1 MRRLRPAAEHDALVE
16 LLLLLLC
23 TVVLLCGH
31 AASASTSGVSKAYFE
46 RKTEDGRSREQ
57 VQGRATFDDVTVTQE
72 RVTQAL
78 AKGMARSK
86 LANKSSNA
94 NKLFGLGGYK
104 PPNYAPLSTN
114 MSASDSQHQG
124 NSPRLLQ
131 HGSPQRPPYH
141 LGQK

>member
-57 VQGRATFDDVTVTQE
+57 VQGTSGRMCCRMARQLHTSTAVLSRTVLPAGRATFDDVTVTQE

-78 AKGMARSK
+78 AKGAGE
-86 LANKSSNA
+86 L
-94 NKLFGLGGYK
+94 GL
-104 PPNYAPLSTN
+104 
-114 MSASDSQHQG
+114 
-124 NSPRLLQ
+124 
-131 HGSPQRPPYH
+131 
-141 LGQK
+141 